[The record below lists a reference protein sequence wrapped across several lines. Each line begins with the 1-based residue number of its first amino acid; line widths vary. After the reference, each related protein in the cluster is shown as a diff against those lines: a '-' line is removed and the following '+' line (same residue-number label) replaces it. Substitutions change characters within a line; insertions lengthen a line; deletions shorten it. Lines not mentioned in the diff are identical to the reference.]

1 MFVHFNGC
9 HLCTINGA
17 FVISFS
23 VKRQRHFI
31 SIIIIIVD
39 NIDWAYTMC
48 LCVCVCVWA
57 GWSMNLR
64 SEDVNR
70 MRHQTVRV
78 ASKWSHITMATAETA
93 HPVTGTRLNMFS
105 YDVGVQAC
113 LALSLS
119 LFILLYRTVFSFRQI
134 KLAPLAQCV
143 VCCVFKFNV
152 IYVVVCRH
160 SILFNLFSTQHFR
173 HVHIVQYWA
182 NRVPSIQQTHF
193 ILFFGSVNKYTSIR
207 TAFGGVHRAYNCM
220 SWSTPSNK
228 PKKKHV
234 HTHMTSSTFS
244 AFTAYEPL
252 LHAKPEH
259 SILYIK
265 RELCCCVFL

>member
-1 MFVHFNGC
+1 
-9 HLCTINGA
+9 
-17 FVISFS
+17 
-23 VKRQRHFI
+23 
-31 SIIIIIVD
+31 
-39 NIDWAYTMC
+39 MC

-78 ASKWSHITMATAETA
+78 ANGLTLQWQQPKQHTQLLGRDWICFPMM
-93 HPVTGTRLNMFS
+93 L
-105 YDVGVQAC
+105 AC
-113 LALSLS
+113 KLVSRSLS

-193 ILFFGSVNKYTSIR
+193 FFFFGSVNKYTSIR

-244 AFTAYEPL
+244 ALTAYEPL